1 MISPELIQEAVALL
15 KEAAPDSTIILFGSH
30 ARGDAREDSDL
41 DFLVIEPVVTARRME
56 MTRLSDVLDPL
67 DLPVDVIVASREIFK
82 KWSQMPGTILYT
94 AAQEGKT
101 VYAGGKSN

>member
-1 MISPELIQEAVALL
+1 MISAELIQEAVELL
-15 KEAAPDSTIILFGSH
+15 KKAAPDSTIILFGSH
-30 ARGDAREDSDL
+30 ARGDAREESDL

-67 DLPVDVIVASREIFK
+67 DLPVDIIVASQRIFE
-82 KWSQMPGTILYT
+82 KWSRMPGTILYT

-101 VYAGGKSN
+101 VYAGGRSN